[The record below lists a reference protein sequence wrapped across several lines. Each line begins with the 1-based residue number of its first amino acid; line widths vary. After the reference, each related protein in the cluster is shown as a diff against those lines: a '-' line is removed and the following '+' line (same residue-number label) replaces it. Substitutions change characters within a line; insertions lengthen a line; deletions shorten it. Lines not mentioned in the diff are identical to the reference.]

1 MINQLTITETGK
13 LAAKL
18 PVDPIW
24 YCALSAAVKHGCVS
38 EVVSLA
44 AISSIQ
50 GDIRV
55 QPKGPIASEA
65 SDVAWS
71 HVAHPL
77 SDHITQLNALHAFMR
92 TKAEEKVDLE
102 RWCLDHFV
110 FKPAMDEVCQL
121 REQIKNIWTRELK
134 QSYLSLSLAKRTE
147 PGYSTAVRRALAEG
161 LLTRTAVVTDLAL
174 ATFLAI
180 SSPLT
185 SRAAYSHSVHGL
197 NQQIHRRIVQFKN
210 DGFCHIQILK

>member
-1 MINQLTITETGK
+1 MINQFTITEAGK

-24 YCALSAAVKHGCVS
+24 YCALSAAFKHGCVS
-38 EVVSLA
+38 EIVSLV

-50 GDIRV
+50 ADIRV
-55 QPKGPIASEA
+55 QPKGLIACEA

-71 HVAHPL
+71 QFAHPL

-92 TKAEEKVDLE
+92 TKAEETIDLG
-102 RWCLDHFV
+102 RWCLDRFV

-161 LLTRTAVVTDLAL
+161 LFTRTAVVTDLAL
-174 ATFLAI
+174 TGLLGDAL
-180 SSPLT
+180 SPDVEGPHT
-185 SRAAYSHSVHGL
+185 
-197 NQQIHRRIVQFKN
+197 
-210 DGFCHIQILK
+210 HIQFTD